1 MKRLIATFLVMPF
14 LLFLATEAYGQ
25 AIGISYE
32 NRSERPTNGI
42 GIHFEKDISPL
53 PVISLNLRLHGSL
66 FSEEYNQ
73 DFGVGV
79 IEVKDRS
86 YELGLGLYGGA
97 NLGLVAPYAGVGIG
111 LDFFNR
117 EIGGTNIVA
126 AEGSESN
133 FFYYGVMGLRVSV
146 LPFISPYFEYR
157 YRGITSSDLMPKENG
172 TWALGVQ
179 LRF

>member
-1 MKRLIATFLVMPF
+1 MKRIITSLLVMPF
-14 LLFLATEAYGQ
+14 LLFIAAETYGQ

-42 GIHFEKDISPL
+42 GLHFEKDLSPL
-53 PVISLNLRLHGSL
+53 PVISLNLRLHGSY
-66 FSEEYNQ
+66 FSEEYKQ
-73 DFGVGV
+73 DYGVV
-79 IEVKDRS
+79 SAEVKDKS

-97 NLGLVAPYAGVGIG
+97 NLGLVAPYAGVGLG
-111 LDFFNR
+111 MDFFNR
-117 EIGGTNIVA
+117 EIEGVPTGA
-126 AEGSESN
+126 LDGSESN
-133 FFYYGVMGLRVSV
+133 FFYYGVMGLRVSI